1 MVRSYFFTA
10 VVAAF
15 GVSAT
20 DAAIA
25 QDTVKI
31 GIIMPMTGVLGP
43 IGKQVTARVTLR
55 AVNGRRFVFDV
66 EVTNEDGVKIGEGL
80 HERALINISR
90 FAGVQR

>member
-1 MVRSYFFTA
+1 MVRSFFLAA

-31 GIIMPMTGVLGP
+31 GIIMPLTGVLSP
-43 IGKQVTARVTLR
+43 IGKQVIAAAKLYVAQHTRRLPARRL
-55 AVNGRRFVFDV
+55 
-66 EVTNEDGVKIGEGL
+66 
-80 HERALINISR
+80 S
-90 FAGVQR
+90 